1 MKLNHFKIGHR
12 LACLAGLLLFATLLT
27 GARGLLVNQQALA
40 NNQAIMAQELLIAE
54 SIDTARNAQVHFKI
68 QVQEWKDTL
77 LRGAQGAEMFNK
89 YKTAFLQES
98 QQTQGLLL
106 HLLRIQK
113 QLGMSTTAVEKTR
126 EIHAGLE
133 ANYLHALENYDQHD
147 IGSAQRVDKLVKGI
161 DRAPTQMID
170 DLVTATLQ
178 RSQEMHQT
186 IAASNLQN
194 YQHTRMT
201 LLLGMGSVLLLGTL
215 VTCWL
220 IQSITRPLHQ
230 SIAVAKRVA
239 SGDLTGKISVKGADE
254 TAQLMRA
261 LQEMN
266 DNLTRIVSGVRAGTD
281 AIAQTTEQVAD
292 GSRELSARNEA
303 QASALEQTAASM
315 EELTSVVKNNASNA
329 QHASD
334 IAQHTRDRAAEGGVV
349 VDKVVVAMD
358 EIHQFSREI
367 NEIVTVIDGIA
378 FQTNILA
385 LNAAVEAA
393 RAGNEGRGFAVV
405 AAEVRA
411 LAQRSGVAARD
422 IRALTDRSVGLISH
436 GNTLVKGAGSSMQ
449 EIVCSVKQLCE
460 LMENIS
466 AASTEQSSGIEQ
478 VNLAVTHL
486 DAATQQ
492 NATLSQQSSHA
503 ARDLNQQVNVLVNN
517 VSVFRLEAETREET
531 SPLPQPA

>member
-1 MKLNHFKIGHR
+1 ML
-12 LACLAGLLLFATLLT
+12 
-27 GARGLLVNQQALA
+27 
-40 NNQAIMAQELLIAE
+40 
-54 SIDTARNAQVHFKI
+54 
-68 QVQEWKDTL
+68 
-77 LRGAQGAEMFNK
+77 
-89 YKTAFLQES
+89 
-98 QQTQGLLL
+98 
-106 HLLRIQK
+106 
-113 QLGMSTTAVEKTR
+113 
-126 EIHAGLE
+126 
-133 ANYLHALENYDQHD
+133 
-147 IGSAQRVDKLVKGI
+147 
-161 DRAPTQMID
+161 
-170 DLVTATLQ
+170 
-178 RSQEMHQT
+178 
-186 IAASNLQN
+186 
-194 YQHTRMT
+194 
-201 LLLGMGSVLLLGTL
+201 
-215 VTCWL
+215 
-220 IQSITRPLHQ
+220 
-230 SIAVAKRVA
+230 
-239 SGDLTGKISVKGADE
+239 
-254 TAQLMRA
+254 A

-266 DNLTRIVSGVRAGTD
+266 GNLTRIVSGVRAGTD
-281 AIAQTTEQVAD
+281 AIAQTTEQVAE

-466 AASTEQSSGIEQ
+466 AASAEQSSGIEQ

-517 VSVFRLEAETREET
+517 VSVFRLEAEIREET
-531 SPLPQPA
+531 SPSPQPA